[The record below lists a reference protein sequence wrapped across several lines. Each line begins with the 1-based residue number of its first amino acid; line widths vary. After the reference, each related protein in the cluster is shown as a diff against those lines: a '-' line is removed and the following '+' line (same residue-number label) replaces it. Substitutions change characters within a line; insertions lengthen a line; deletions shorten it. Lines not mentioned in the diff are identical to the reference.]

1 MRSEE
6 HQPAQLRDSPDSVRA
21 AGVANN
27 VSGLEAELAV
37 LRWAPD
43 AVALGLAVRSFDGRP
58 SASVDVVAGGG
69 LWFVEVK
76 AVAPFGLASSA
87 WVELRAQAAR
97 LATCACAYHVGGRQP
112 ALLYVFT
119 RGCSDEVQP

>member
-6 HQPAQLRDSPDSVRA
+6 QQLARLRDSPDSVRA
-21 AGVANN
+21 AGIANN
-27 VSGLEAELAV
+27 VSGLEAELMV
-37 LRWAPD
+37 LRWAPE
-43 AVALGLAVRSFDGRP
+43 AVALGLAVRSADGRT

-76 AVAPFGLASSA
+76 SVAPFGLASST
-87 WVELRAQAAR
+87 WSELRAQAAR
-97 LATCACAYHVGGRQP
+97 LRACARAYLVGGRQP

-119 RGCSDEVQP
+119 RGCSEEV